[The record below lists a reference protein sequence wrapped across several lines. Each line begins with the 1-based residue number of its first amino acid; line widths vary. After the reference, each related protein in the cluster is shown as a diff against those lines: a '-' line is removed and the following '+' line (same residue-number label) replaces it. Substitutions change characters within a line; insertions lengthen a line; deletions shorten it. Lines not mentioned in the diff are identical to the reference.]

1 MEWIILLIVIAGL
14 GFWVVKIYNTLV
26 SYKTQYENAFAQI
39 DVQLKR
45 RLDLIPNLVDVAKRY
60 MEHERDTLLK
70 VTEARSEMAQALKQA
85 EKMPGS
91 QAAMKQLATA
101 EATLNNAMAGFNIR
115 VEAYPDLKANENMQQ
130 LSEELVSTENRIAY
144 ARQGFNDL
152 VQKFNEY
159 RRSFPPIFIASM
171 LGFKED
177 AALLEFSESRQELN
191 TAPKDLFGS

>member
-1 MEWIILLIVIAGL
+1 MEWIILLIIIAGL
-14 GFWVVKIYNTLV
+14 GFWAVKIYNTLV
-26 SYKTQYENAFAQI
+26 SYKTQYENGFAQI

-60 MEHERDTLLK
+60 MEHEQDTLLK

-91 QAAMKQLATA
+91 AAAMKQLGTA
-101 EATLNNAMAGFNIR
+101 EATLTDAMAGFNIR
-115 VEAYPDLKANENMQQ
+115 VEAYPELKANENMQQ

-159 RRSFPPIFIASM
+159 RKSFPPIFIAPM

-177 AALLEFSESRQELN
+177 AALLEFSESREELN

>member
-1 MEWIILLIVIAGL
+1 MEWIIVLVLVAII
-14 GFWVVKIYNTLV
+14 GFWAVKIYNTLV
-26 SYKTQYENAFAQI
+26 SYKTQYENGFAQI

-45 RLDLIPNLVDVAKRY
+45 RLDLIPNLVDTAKRY
-60 MEHERDTLLK
+60 MEHEQDTLLK

-101 EATLNNAMAGFNIR
+101 EATLTDAMAGFNIR
-115 VEAYPDLKANENMQQ
+115 VEAYPELKASENMQQ

-159 RRSFPPIFIASM
+159 RKSFPPVLFAAM
-171 LGFKED
+171 FGFKED
-177 AALLEFSESRQELN
+177 AALLEFSESREELN
-191 TAPKDLFGS
+191 KAPSNLFGS